1 MPVIKARTRGKQL
14 VKYRT
19 RLDAENTETLH
30 AYARFLG
37 ESTEYV
43 LNQVIDTVLARD
55 KEFLRWR
62 VTHPE
67 SCLPAA
73 SRRRRTARATVA
85 RLAGRPETASAAV
98 HA

>member
-1 MPVIKARTRGKQL
+1 MSVIKARTRGKQL

-62 VTHPE
+62 ATHPE
-67 SCLPAA
+67 SCLPAT
-73 SRRRRTARATVA
+73 SRRRRPAQATVA
-85 RLAGRPETASAAV
+85 RLAGRPETAPAAV